1 MKVKLRVV
9 GGLFLF
15 LFLAIILILPP
26 TRFLIFMPLMYLT
39 AWHDHGPSF
48 LAKLTVDLEVSG
60 QAVRLERVL
69 ECRTFETG
77 AAGEISSM
85 SLFKRI
91 PTEYAP
97 TVGTVGTRLPDGS
110 AVMMW
115 TPYFC
120 GSGIQQ
126 DIPGRYHAYS
136 DKFVPLMAWTPDA
149 DKAEPLEVYF
159 SRAYF
164 EQPTPRVRFKG
175 IKVEPPPKGA
185 KADPPGEFEWFTQ
198 KIFREERESRQEGP
212 GRGSPWGFGSYSI
225 PESEWRGHY
234 PELDSLLDGMTEAD
248 VVPNVLLPQA
258 NLWSG
263 TAAMV
268 VMDRVLGVG
277 GRTMPE
283 QFRGDHTTRTTA
295 DLADRWPLD
304 VRSRLGEFRPT
315 DLRDGRLELTDDHGR
330 GYAILRRYRDVPMVT
345 FHDVRLDLRKR
356 RYLFDPETR
365 ALSCVESHSVIRNP
379 LKPAR

>member
-60 QAVRLERVL
+60 QPVRIERVL

-85 SLFKRI
+85 SFAKRI

-120 GSGIQQ
+120 GAQVPQ
-126 DIPGRYHAYS
+126 DNKTRYHAYS
-136 DKFVPLMAWTPDA
+136 DKFIPLMAWTPDA
-149 DKAEPLEVYF
+149 DKAEPLEIYF

-164 EQPTPRVRFKG
+164 EQPNPKVRFKG

-198 KIFREERESRQEGP
+198 KIFREEREARDSRNGKLT
-212 GRGSPWGFGSYSI
+212 GFGSYTL
-225 PESEWRGHY
+225 PESQWRGHY
-234 PELDSLLDGMTEAD
+234 PEERAREIRT
-248 VVPNVLLPQA
+248 
-258 NLWSG
+258 
-263 TAAMV
+263 
-268 VMDRVLGVG
+268 
-277 GRTMPE
+277 GR
-283 QFRGDHTTRTTA
+283 
-295 DLADRWPLD
+295 
-304 VRSRLGEFRPT
+304 
-315 DLRDGRLELTDDHGR
+315 
-330 GYAILRRYRDVPMVT
+330 
-345 FHDVRLDLRKR
+345 
-356 RYLFDPETR
+356 
-365 ALSCVESHSVIRNP
+365 
-379 LKPAR
+379 